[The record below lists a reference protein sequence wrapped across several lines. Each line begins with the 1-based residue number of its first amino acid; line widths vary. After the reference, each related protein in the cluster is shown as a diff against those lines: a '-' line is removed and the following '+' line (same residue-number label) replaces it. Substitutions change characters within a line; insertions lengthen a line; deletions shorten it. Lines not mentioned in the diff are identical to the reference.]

1 MLTELEKTSPSHPL
15 IALFQPLIE
24 KNNKRL
30 QENASQYYTQ
40 IEAFATDERLKS
52 KLIGVFIDWLLQR
65 FRTLGKT
72 EIEKMLLGLKQA
84 IPDRLFC
91 VVFRFSRRAAANG
104 ASDSLEVHR
113 VENSASRRLQQ
124 RSCGEAGRPVEAHRL
139 RHQMPPNTRGRERVV
154 GRCVYKFNTST
165 IRQKIG
171 CESFHASRRYTVR
184 RPVVRI

>member
-1 MLTELEKTSPSHPL
+1 MDGSERRQFSKC
-15 IALFQPLIE
+15 IAQRGF
-24 KNNKRL
+24 R
-30 QENASQYYTQ
+30 ST
-40 IEAFATDERLKS
+40 
-52 KLIGVFIDWLLQR
+52 R
-65 FRTLGKT
+65 FRSWLAGCP
-72 EIEKMLLGLKQA
+72 IELSLVLYTKHLALKQA

-124 RSCGEAGRPVEAHRL
+124 RSCGEAGRPVEAQRL
-139 RHQMPPNTRGRERVV
+139 RHQMPPNIRGRERVV